1 MPIKGLTERPA
12 SFPQIG
18 ILRKGAKKTEANKPG
33 ADLKYFRFV
42 CEDTEAQ
49 NAFQAAFG
57 AQPEEVE
64 ILMPFAKC
72 DENFEAWKEEWA
84 ASSLIHRCDG
94 EICVL
99 WLDRTTGTYRT
110 DPKPCPGGCKQTGR
124 VKVIVPSLQRLAYVT
139 VLTTSIWDIINI
151 HENLLAIELL
161 RGDLR
166 GIPLILRRKPREIS
180 TPEIKDGKRTG
191 KRMRRAKSLITIE
204 AKPSWVA
211 LQLAAQQQSA
221 LPSAAP
227 LLLPEGMPEG
237 SPDPEDDEPDMPNT
251 VDTAELVK
259 SIVPPDEPSEEEEHL
274 DKLLKKHCMAL
285 KKTTALAR
293 QFWQENYEKR
303 TIDQKRHLVKEL
315 KLEKPAEEVVHQGDV
330 VQEETSESLIEQI
343 EGEIFKDLGALG
355 IEPKDII
362 SKIASLADGEIG
374 LEDLNTDQLKAVRN
388 GLKLWRD
395 QLRRELKKRAA

>member
-42 CEDTEAQ
+42 CEDTEAVD
-49 NAFQAAFG
+49 AFQAAFG
-57 AQPEEVE
+57 AQPEEIE

-99 WLDRTTGTYRT
+99 WLDRATGTYST
-110 DPKPCPGGCKQTGR
+110 EPKRCPGGCKQTGR
-124 VKVIVPSLQRLAYVT
+124 VKVIIPSLQRLAYVT

-151 HENLLAIELL
+151 HENLLAIEML

-180 TPEIKDGKRTG
+180 TPAGNGKRA
-191 KRMRRAKSLITIE
+191 RRSKSLITIE
-204 AKPSWVA
+204 AKPAWVA
-211 LQLAAQQQSA
+211 LQLAAQQQAA

-237 SPDPEDDEPDMPNT
+237 TPDADDDEPDM

-259 SIVPPDEPSEEEEHL
+259 SIIPPDEPDGEGEHL
-274 DKLLKKHCMAL
+274 DKLLKKYCLAV
-285 KKTTALAR
+285 KKTTPLAR
-293 QFWQENYEKR
+293 QFWQETYEKL
-303 TIDQKRHLVKEL
+303 TIEQKRQAVKKL
-315 KLEKPAEEVVHQGDV
+315 KLGPAEEAEDEVHDGEV
-330 VQEETSESLIEQI
+330 VQEETNEDLIEQI
-343 EGEIFKDLGALG
+343 EGEIFRDLGALG
-355 IEPKDII
+355 VEPKDII
-362 SKIASLADGEIG
+362 SKIASIADGEIS
-374 LEDLNTDQLKAVRN
+374 LEDLNADQLRAVRN

-395 QLRRELKKRAA
+395 SLRKDIKRRAA

>member
-18 ILRKGAKKTEANKPG
+18 ILRKGAKKTQENKPG

-49 NAFQAAFG
+49 DAFQASFG
-57 AQPEEVE
+57 AQPEEIE
-64 ILMPFAKC
+64 ILMPFAKT

-99 WLDRTTGTYRT
+99 WLDRTTGTYST
-110 DPKPCPGGCKQTGR
+110 EPKRCPGGCKQTGR
-124 VKVIVPSLQRLAYVT
+124 IKVIVPSLQRLAYVT

-151 HENLLAIELL
+151 HENLMALELL

-180 TPEIKDGKRTG
+180 TPAGNGKRA
-191 KRMRRAKSLITIE
+191 RRSKSLITIE
-204 AKPSWVA
+204 AKPAWVA
-211 LQLAAQQQSA
+211 LQLAAQQQAA

-237 SPDPEDDEPDMPNT
+237 TPDPEDDEPDM

-259 SIVPPDEPSEEEEHL
+259 SIVPPDEPSEEEERL
-274 DKLLKKHCMAL
+274 NKLIKKHCMAL
-285 KKTTALAR
+285 KKTAPLAR
-293 QFWQENYEKR
+293 QYWQEKFEKL
-303 TIDQKRHLVKEL
+303 TIKQKREVVE
-315 KLEKPAEEVVHQGDV
+315 KLQLDPPAEEVQDDVHEGEV
-330 VQEETSESLIEQI
+330 VEETNEQLIEQI

-362 SKIASLADGEIG
+362 SKIASIADGKIS
-374 LEDLNTDQLKAVRN
+374 LEDLDTDQLRQVRN

-395 QLRRELKKRAA
+395 GLRKDIKRRAA